1 MTARPAV
8 APTTR
13 ASAAPVLARYTR
25 DVPLYKWKY
34 DYDAIIYAIYV
45 GGSYDAMVY
54 DVKDV

>member
-1 MTARPAV
+1 V